1 MKNAQCSCVGLKRGW
16 KEGSE
21 ERGELYMNFDI
32 LEAWVR
38 SGILCETWI
47 ARHCTLKGSTGIS
60 WRLKPKLQT
69 QSVPTDGLRRFQGES
84 AYFGHMPTAD
94 FTLTGMLKASA
105 DFTKSFGYKCVS
117 SLCHSRIVKGLSDID
132 YKASFFLSKTLNGT
146 HTQSLREP
154 ALTFAPRSYLNFSF

>member
-38 SGILCETWI
+38 SGILCEI